1 MGIVSIGQP
10 VPRHEDPIL
19 LRGEG
24 RYTGDVTLPNQA
36 YGYVLRSPHAH
47 AQINSITTSAAI
59 AAPGVL
65 AVLTGQDYRAEN
77 LGKLPLVVPPIPN
90 FDVGS
95 VYHPTRLALANE
107 VVNFVGEEVAFV
119 VAETL
124 DQAKDAAEMIEV
136 DYQILPAVVDA
147 EVAMED
153 GAPQVWP
160 DCPDNLSFKQEM
172 GDREATEAAFT
183 AAKYIVKLRSIV
195 NRSSAN
201 TIEARGTNANYD
213 PASGH
218 CTVYVGTQG
227 AFGMRKTLA
236 ELIFNDTENNFR
248 VITGNM
254 GGSFGMKGV
263 YAETLLTVWASRKL
277 HRPVKWE
284 NERTDSILSD
294 YHGRDKIS
302 DAELALDEKGKFL
315 GLRVTTIAN
324 LGTYLSPLALM
335 HTILSNGGLVGVY
348 TTPAV
353 HLTIKGVFTH
363 TGSTNPYRGSNRP
376 DVAYVLERLIDV
388 ASAETGIDRFELRRQ
403 NFISP
408 GDMPYKTPL
417 GPTYDCGD
425 FERNFED
432 ALKLIGH
439 QNFEERRQSAK
450 ARGKYRGLGVANN
463 VENAAGA
470 GTEFADILF
479 DANGNV
485 NVYAGTTEH
494 GQGHPTMYRQVVSQL
509 LGIDADKI
517 VIHEGDTD
525 KMEQGNGTGGSRVS
539 SLGTSA
545 ARIASEAI
553 IEKGRHIAAHL
564 LEAGS
569 SDIEFSNGSF
579 EVAGTDRSV
588 SWERIVGVVF
598 SGDQLPDGIKP
609 DLSVNAHFEAAAP
622 NFPSGCHACEV
633 EVDVDTGKVE
643 IIRYVGVSDVGNVIN
658 PLLLNGQIYG
668 GIGQGAGQVLMEG
681 ILYDPETGQMQ
692 TGSFL
697 DYAMPR
703 ASDFCPFELADNPTV
718 TKVNPMGSKGAG
730 EVGTACA
737 MPAVVNAVVDA
748 LSPLGIK
755 HLDMPV
761 TSQKTWA
768 VIKNAITELKG

>member
-36 YGYVLRSPHAH
+36 YGFVLRSPHAH
-47 AQINSITTSAAI
+47 ALIKSTNTSAAL

-65 AVLTGQDYRAEN
+65 AVLTGEDYRAEN

-90 FDVGS
+90 FDAET
-95 VYHPTRLALANE
+95 VYRPSRLALANE
-107 VVNFVGEEVAFV
+107 VVKFVGEEVAFE

-124 DQAKDAAEMIEV
+124 DQAKDAAELINV
-136 DYQILPAVVDA
+136 DYKTLPTVIDA
-147 EVAMED
+147 EEAREES
-153 GAPQVWP
+153 APQVWP
-160 DCPDNLSFKQEM
+160 DCPGNLCFATEM
-172 GDREATEAAFT
+172 GDKKATEAAF
-183 AAKYIVKLRSIV
+183 ASAKHIVKLRSIV
-195 NRSSAN
+195 NRASAN
-201 TIEARGTNANYD
+201 TIEARGTNADYD

-236 ELIFNDTENNFR
+236 ELIFNDAENNFR
-248 VITGNM
+248 VITGNI
-254 GGSFGMKGV
+254 GGSFGMKQV
-263 YAETLLTVWASRKL
+263 YAETLMTVWASRKL

-302 DAELALDEKGKFL
+302 DTELALDANGKFL

-335 HTILSNGGLVGVY
+335 HTLLSIGGLVGVY

-353 HLTIKGVFTH
+353 HLTVKGVFTH

-388 ASAETGIDRFELRRQ
+388 ASVETGIDRLELRRR
-403 NFISP
+403 NIIAP

-417 GPTYDCGD
+417 GPTYDCG
-425 FERNFED
+425 NFKKNFDE
-432 ALKLIGH
+432 AIRLIGYH
-439 QNFEERRQSAK
+439 DFEERRKKSAVE
-450 ARGKYRGLGVANN
+450 RKYRGIGVANN

-470 GTEFADILF
+470 GTEFADIAF
-479 DANGNV
+479 DADGTV
-485 NVYAGTTEH
+485 NIYAGTTEI
-494 GQGHPTMYRQVVSQL
+494 GQGHPTMYRQVVSHL
-509 LGIDADKI
+509 LGIDMGKI

-525 KMEQGNGTGGSRVS
+525 KIEQGNGTGGSRVS

-545 ARIASEAI
+545 ARIASERVL
-553 IEKGRHIAAHL
+553 EKARQIAAHL
-564 LEAGS
+564 LEVS
-569 SDIEFSNGSF
+569 LSDIEFKDGSF
-579 EVAGTDRSV
+579 EIVGTDRSV
-588 SWERIVGVVF
+588 SWNKVVSAAF
-598 SGDQLPDGIKP
+598 SEGQLPEGMEAG
-609 DLSVNAHFEAAAP
+609 LSVKAHFESTAP

-633 EVDVDTGKVE
+633 EVDMESGKVD
-643 IIRYVGVSDVGNVIN
+643 IVRYVGVSDVGNVIN

-703 ASDFCPFELADNPTV
+703 ASDFCLFELRDNPT
-718 TKVNPMGSKGAG
+718 TTDVNPMGAKGAG

-737 MPAVVNAVVDA
+737 MPTVVNAVVDA
-748 LSPLGIK
+748 LSPLGVK
-755 HLDMPV
+755 HVDMPV
-761 TSQKTWA
+761 TPQNIWSAIKKASQ
-768 VIKNAITELKG
+768 